1 MRRWVNLA
9 ESHRENGAATVVR
22 TDTDGGT
29 MPTQNVTPPAFSLR
43 TDGQPTVL
51 TDSSHERAWYPAY
64 GAPAS
69 PQQ

>member
-1 MRRWVNLA
+1 
-9 ESHRENGAATVVR
+9 
-22 TDTDGGT
+22 